1 MCANILYIHVA
12 LFELHG
18 NSNLERCDK
27 CGHEYLRDFRCSVGL
42 RNHLTGRKC
51 DDVRCG
57 GSLKDTIIHFGET
70 LPVGEFT
77 IIYKSQCFNYKAQQK
92 LCVCCILS
100 PNIASFHGV
109 QHNMYYLYV

>member
-1 MCANILYIHVA
+1 MLYILVA

-57 GSLKDTIIHFGET
+57 GNLKDTIIHFGET
-70 LPVGEFT
+70 LPIGMFT
-77 IIYKSQCFNYKAQQK
+77 TTYKFNWF
-92 LCVCCILS
+92 LS
-100 PNIASFHGV
+100 LNRSLF
-109 QHNMYYLYV
+109 

>member
-1 MCANILYIHVA
+1 MTIFFILTPPVFVIVA

-42 RNHLTGRKC
+42 RNHVTGRKC

-57 GSLKDTIIHFGET
+57 GNLKDTIIHFGET
-70 LPVGEFT
+70 LPVGEPC
-77 IIYKSQCFNYKAQQK
+77 S
-92 LCVCCILS
+92 
-100 PNIASFHGV
+100 
-109 QHNMYYLYV
+109 LYVRIMLQNCLYDIHVSVNNNYSNVHTVLN